1 MEEILS
7 KTPNTLL
14 YCCVTSIS
22 HFSHLTRQTHHVL
35 SNKGELY
42 LGNRKENTDTV
53 MQKDMLSEI
62 PILMQK
68 KYIYIFT
75 QKALSPHM
83 TVHFW

>member
-1 MEEILS
+1 
-7 KTPNTLL
+7 
-14 YCCVTSIS
+14 
-22 HFSHLTRQTHHVL
+22 
-35 SNKGELY
+35 
-42 LGNRKENTDTV
+42 